1 MVGQLCWSCTRA
13 SGNSRASERY
23 CTRVD
28 ICIHHKFVRPS
39 ALSARHLLDSFHP
52 CPHHRIQV
60 AYSPPAPQPVTLRQ
74 SQSHDQ
80 GSAHASMRPS
90 E

>member
-60 AYSPPAPQPVTLRQ
+60 AQPTGATAGDL
-74 SQSHDQ
+74 
-80 GSAHASMRPS
+80 ASITIT
-90 E
+90 